1 MYRSPVICIAALL
14 AGILPVIATPGK
26 PAVESLSLTELEHRL
41 ADIDS
46 KLKQLASYTLRGGTG
61 SRGYRSKLHSQPDA
75 TEWIR
80 IELGETVP
88 IDQIVLVPTL
98 WRDSET
104 GIRSEGFP
112 TAFRI
117 LAGTDQTTNIVASFS
132 EEDNLL
138 PRIAPLIVPLKQPV
152 KASWV
157 TIDAT
162 TLSPNIGKE
171 KYTLQFSEVL
181 VFSGK
186 ENVALERPVT
196 TPLPER
202 AGRAEQATFLTD
214 GFLPYLM
221 DAAYG
226 LRSHTELMH
235 AHIQHLPPTLTIDL
249 TTPQPVNQINLHTA
263 GAALSIPMIQF
274 DCWAV
279 PRHVRVIGATLADFT
294 DQIVLCEYKQET
306 IYDNGPIIMRRFP
319 ETVCRYIRIEI
330 LDYLPIVSL
339 KNDPTDIAFSEIEVL
354 SNSRN
359 VAQGAPVTTGP
370 GLSGA
375 PATLAKI
382 TDGLNYYGEILP
394 LREWMNQLAR
404 RHDLETERPLIK
416 TELDHRYE
424 QQKTNLRRVSW
435 LAALLAAGTIITGLI
450 GQIIRQRAV
459 FRTRERI
466 AANLHDELGANLHAI
481 GLLGDLAQEEIDA
494 TGTRDELAELV
505 EIVGEIRTVT
515 EKTGAAARYCT
526 NMLET
531 PGLYE
536 NLTKEMQQT
545 ANHLLADLEHN
556 VVIENHTEIDAL
568 GRRAA
573 IDLYLFY
580 KECLTNI
587 IRHSGATRVFTR
599 LNVAQKVIQLTVID
613 NGCGTGNNIPPS
625 LKRRAR
631 FLRAKLHANP
641 AVGGGTEITLQF
653 RNRQCFARIQ
663 RQKSR
668 PPTCDIQ
675 TVDQ

>member
-1 MYRSPVICIAALL
+1 MYRIPAICIAALL
-14 AGILPVIATPGK
+14 TGILPAIATPVK
-26 PAVESLSLTELEHRL
+26 PAVKTLSLTGLEHRL

-46 KLKQLASYTLRGGTG
+46 ELKQLASYTLRGGTG
-61 SRGYRSKLHSQPDA
+61 SRGYRSKAHPQADVD
-75 TEWIR
+75 EWIR
-80 IELGETVP
+80 IELGEAVP
-88 IDQIVLVPTL
+88 IDQIVVVPSL

-112 TAFRI
+112 TAFRL
-117 LAGTDQTTNIVASFS
+117 LAGTDHTTNVVASFS
-132 EEDNLL
+132 KEDNLL
-138 PRIAPLIVPLKQPV
+138 PRIPPLIVPLQHIT
-152 KASWV
+152 ASW
-157 TIDAT
+157 IALDAT

-171 KYTLQFSEVL
+171 KYTLQLSEIL

-196 TPLPER
+196 APLPGR

-221 DAAYG
+221 DAAHG

-235 AHIQHLPPTLTIDL
+235 ARIQHLPPTLTIDL
-249 TTPQPVNQINLHTA
+249 TTPQPINQINLHTA
-263 GAALSIPMIQF
+263 GVALSVPMIQF

-279 PRHVRVIGATLADFT
+279 PRHVQVIGATHADFT
-294 DQIVLCEYKQET
+294 DSTVLCEYKQET

-330 LDYLPIVSL
+330 LDHLPIVSL
-339 KNDPTDIAFSEIEVL
+339 ENDPTDIAFSEIEVL

-370 GLSGA
+370 GLSSS
-375 PATLAKI
+375 PATRTKI

-394 LREWMNQLAR
+394 IREWINQLAR
-404 RHDLETERPLIK
+404 RHDLETERPFIQ

-424 QQKTNLRRVSW
+424 QQKTNLRRMSW
-435 LAALLAAGTIITGLI
+435 LAVLLATGTIITGLI

-459 FRTRERI
+459 YRTRERI
-466 AANLHDELGANLHAI
+466 AANLHDELGGNLHAI

-494 TGTRDELAELV
+494 SGTRAELAELV
-505 EIVGEIRTVT
+505 DIVGEIRTVT
-515 EKTGAAARYCT
+515 EKTGATARYVT

-536 NLTKEMQQT
+536 NLAKEMQQT
-545 ANHLLADLEHN
+545 AHHLLADLEHN
-556 VVIENHTEIDAL
+556 VVIENHPEIDAL

-587 IRHSGATRVFTR
+587 IRHSGATRVSTR
-599 LNVAQKVIQLTVID
+599 LNVDQKTIKLTVID
-613 NGCGTGNNIPPS
+613 NGCGTDNNIPSS

-631 FLRAKLHANP
+631 FLRAKLQAKP
-641 AVGGGTEITLQF
+641 VVDGGTEIILQF
-653 RNRQCFARIQ
+653 RPRKCLASILCKKVQ
-663 RQKSR
+663 S
-668 PPTCDIQ
+668 PTCNSQPI
-675 TVDQ
+675 TS

>member
-1 MYRSPVICIAALL
+1 MYRIPVICITALL
-14 AGILPVIATPGK
+14 TGILPAMAAPDK
-26 PAVESLSLTELEHRL
+26 PTQETLPLTELEHRL
-41 ADIDS
+41 ANIDS
-46 KLKQLASYTLRGGTG
+46 ELKQLARDTLRGGTG
-61 SRGYRSKLHSQPDA
+61 SRGYRSKLHPQPDA
-75 TEWIR
+75 NEWVR

-138 PRIAPLIVPLKQPV
+138 PRIAPLIVPLQPV

-162 TLSPNIGKE
+162 TLSPNIGRE
-171 KYTLQFSEVL
+171 KYSLQFSEVL
-181 VFSGK
+181 VFSGE
-186 ENVALERPVT
+186 ENVALEKPVIA
-196 TPLPER
+196 PLSEKAR
-202 AGRAEQATFLTD
+202 SAEQATYLTD

-221 DAAYG
+221 DAAHG
-226 LRSHTELMH
+226 SRSHTELMH
-235 AHIQHLPPTLTIDL
+235 VRTQHLPPTLTIDL
-249 TTPQPVNQINLHTA
+249 TTPQPINQINLHTA
-263 GAALSIPMIQF
+263 GAALSIPMNQF

-279 PRHVRVIGATLADFT
+279 PRHVRVIGATLADFS
-294 DQIVLCEYKQET
+294 DQTVLCEYKQET

-319 ETVCRYIRIEI
+319 ETVCRYIRLEI
-330 LDYLPIVSL
+330 LDYLPVISL
-339 KNDPTDIAFSEIEVL
+339 ENDPTEIAFSEIEVL

-370 GLSGA
+370 GLSSS

-394 LREWMNQLAR
+394 QREWMNQLAR
-404 RHDLETERPLIK
+404 RHDLETERPFIK

-424 QQKTNLRRVSW
+424 QQKANLRRMSW

-459 FRTRERI
+459 FKTRERI

-481 GLLGDLAQEEIDA
+481 GLLGDLAQEEVDA
-494 TGTRDELAELV
+494 SGTRNELAELV

-556 VVIENHTEIDAL
+556 VVIENHAEIDAL

-587 IRHSGATRVFTR
+587 IRHSGATCVFTR
-599 LNVAQKVIQLTVID
+599 LHAAQQVIQLTVID

-631 FLRAKLHANP
+631 FLRAKLHATP

-653 RNRQCFARIQ
+653 RNRRCFARVR
-663 RQKSR
+663 RQKSSS
-668 PPTCDIQ
+668 PASDVQ